1 MTIADKLSELAEAL
15 KNPAMA
21 ALCREH
27 ADLVE
32 LLAERDARIAEL
44 EAKLAMAREAH
55 ERYWRTD
62 GTGIERE
69 VYDAVIAAVVMEDP

>member
-1 MTIADKLSELAEAL
+1 VKVT
-15 KNPAMA
+15 
-21 ALCREH
+21 
-27 ADLVE
+27 VE
-32 LLAERDARIAEL
+32 QQRRATEARIGEL
-44 EAKLAMAREAH
+44 EAKLAMLREAH